1 MTWTL
6 YQVSSIMSI
15 SGTQKTFN
23 NAIIII
29 IIDIY
34 TKYFTSIISFSPHK
48 INEFGSFI
56 FQMRELRFRGVLFHP
71 SGHITGMLRRWES
84 SWSLSLRYTIP
95 SHMMSFVLMRQAF
108 DISTHLHDHSIYL
121 SPSFTSNFCSNQPLC
136 ISVLLSAPST
146 WVNLFPL
153 LQLLNQCC
161 LWPQQFHLPYF
172 LISAKPFFPSLP
184 FYAPPMP
191 LPDLHSFDLSSTHLI
206 SPTSWAASGN
216 S

>member
-1 MTWTL
+1 
-6 YQVSSIMSI
+6 
-15 SGTQKTFN
+15 
-23 NAIIII
+23 
-29 IIDIY
+29 
-34 TKYFTSIISFSPHK
+34 
-48 INEFGSFI
+48 
-56 FQMRELRFRGVLFHP
+56 MRELRFRGVLFHP
-71 SGHITGMLRRWES
+71 SGHITGMLWRWES

-108 DISTHLHDHSIYL
+108 DISTHLHDRSIYL

-172 LISAKPFFPSLP
+172 LISTKPSFPSLP
-184 FYAPPMP
+184 FYAPPTP
-191 LPDLHSFDLSSTHLI
+191 LPDLHSFDLSSIHLI
-206 SPTSWAASGN
+206 SPTSWAAFWQFLVFSSWWSYFNLAFSHPRFPDFLPHKPWFTALFPPLTLYNTIGYR
-216 S
+216 